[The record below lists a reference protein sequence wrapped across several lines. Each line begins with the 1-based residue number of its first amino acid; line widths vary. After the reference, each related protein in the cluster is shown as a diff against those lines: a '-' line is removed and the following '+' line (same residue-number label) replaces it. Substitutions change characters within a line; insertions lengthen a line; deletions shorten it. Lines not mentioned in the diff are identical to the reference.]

1 MTQTARQLERYLA
14 TIRAI
19 ARSPDVREYIVGYTS
34 NVTNRQAAYRGVKMP
49 HLVVLAAEMLQDDAL
64 DLESALQ
71 TAIKDGDKRS
81 LLFRKYNGPR
91 ISRPNARS
99 RGAKRLPVGD
109 RSSAVYVAW
118 AAELSALAE

>member
-1 MTQTARQLERYLA
+1 MAQVARQLERYLA

-34 NVTNRQAAYRGVKMP
+34 NITSRQAAYRGVKMP

-71 TAIKDGDKRS
+71 TAIKDEDRRS

-91 ISRPNARS
+91 IVKSNARS
-99 RGAKRLPVGD
+99 RGGKHLPVDD
-109 RSSAVYVAW
+109 RSSAVYIAW
-118 AAELSALAE
+118 AAERSALAD

>member
-1 MTQTARQLERYLA
+1 MSQAARRLDRYLA

-71 TAIKDGDKRS
+71 TAIKAGDRRS
-81 LLFRKYNGPR
+81 QIFRKYNGPR
-91 ISRPNARS
+91 IGKSNARS
-99 RGAKRLPVGD
+99 RGGKRLALDD
-109 RSSAVYVAW
+109 RSSAVYIAW
-118 AAELSALAE
+118 AAELSALAD